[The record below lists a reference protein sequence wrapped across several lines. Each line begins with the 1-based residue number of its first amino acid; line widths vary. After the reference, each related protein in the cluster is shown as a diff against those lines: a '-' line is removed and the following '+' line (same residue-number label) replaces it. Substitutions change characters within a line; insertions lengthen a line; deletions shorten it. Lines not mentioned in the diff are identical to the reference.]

1 MKYTGDSLLGVSF
14 EMQTPKPL
22 DNRLVIDTK
31 KELYEIN
38 PNTAYEGMLVT
49 CIADGFTYMLKD
61 KSKINSSDGWKSVA
75 IQIVSLTKAEF
86 DQRKE
91 NTNSDYTP
99 IDDKIPYLDKDVYY
113 YIYEDSISEVG
124 EFYVTQ
130 DQFNQLNELIG
141 LKADTSALNTFKQE
155 TKDKFDSLSN
165 KYVPLSFL
173 DSPGEGT
180 LSATL
185 ASYYTKQEA
194 DGKFLTRE
202 NFGGDTADLSFVKT
216 NDYTSTIGTINQEL
230 ANKIDSRSDAELS
243 SLKTNTIELNN
254 KQIKVQSEGLY
265 FGGKRL
271 AEIEEVPDWI
281 CIPHQQY
288 LQMLNDGKLE
298 EGKYYLTYGDE
309 IDDSGYITM
318 TNLEQKY
325 MSVRNAETIIDELVR
340 NKINSLIR
348 VDDNGVLVVS

>member
-99 IDDKIPYLDKDVYY
+99 IDDKLPYLDKNVYY

-124 EFYVTQ
+124 DFYVTQ
-130 DQFNQLNELIG
+130 DQFNQLNELLR
-141 LKADTSALNTFKQE
+141 LKADTSALKAFKQE
-155 TKDKFDSLSN
+155 TESNFNSLSN
-165 KYVPLSFL
+165 QYVPLSFL
-173 DSPGEGT
+173 AGTGEGT
-180 LSATL
+180 LSAIL
-185 ASYYTKQEA
+185 ANYYTKDVA
-194 DGKFLTRE
+194 NSTFLTRDD
-202 NFGGDTADLSFVKT
+202 FGGEGTDLSFVKT
-216 NDYTSTIGTINQEL
+216 NEYNSYKETINQEL
-230 ANKIDSRSDAELS
+230 ANKIDTGSDAELNK
-243 SLKTNTIELNN
+243 LTTNTIELSG
-254 KQIKVQSEGLY
+254 KQITVQPDGLH
-265 FGGKRL
+265 FDNKRL
-271 AEIEEVPDWI
+271 AETEEVPDWT
-281 CIPHQQY
+281 CISHQQY
-288 LQMLNDGKLE
+288 LQMLNDGKLK
-298 EGKYYLTYGDE
+298 EGKYYLTYGDD

-325 MSVRNAETIIDELVR
+325 MSVRNAESIIDEKVQS
-340 NKINSLIR
+340 KINSLVR
-348 VDDNGVLVVS
+348 VENGVLVVS

>member
-113 YIYEDSISEVG
+113 YIYEDSMSEVG
-124 EFYVTQ
+124 DFYVTQ
-130 DQFNQLNELIG
+130 DQFDQLNKLIG
-141 LKADTSALNTFKQE
+141 SKADTQALKAFKQE
-155 TKDKFDSLSN
+155 TESNFNSLST

-173 DSPGEGT
+173 DVTGEGT
-180 LSATL
+180 LSAIL
-185 ASYYTKQEA
+185 ADYYTKQEA
-194 DGKFLTRE
+194 DGKFLTKE
-202 NFGGDTADLSFVKT
+202 DFGGGTDLSFVKT
-216 NDYTSTIGTINQEL
+216 NDYESDMETINQTL
-230 ANKIDSRSDAELS
+230 SNKIGTRSDAELN
-243 SLKTNTIELNN
+243 SLTTNTITLNN
-254 KQIKVQSEGLY
+254 KQITVQSDGLH
-265 FGGKRL
+265 FDNKRL
-271 AEIEEVPDWI
+271 AETEEVPDWT
-281 CIPHQQY
+281 CISHQQY
-288 LQMLNDGKLE
+288 LQMLNDGKLK
-298 EGKYYLTYGDE
+298 EGKYYLTYGDD

-325 MSVRNAETIIDELVR
+325 MSVRNAESIIDRQVR
-340 NKINSLIR
+340 DKINSLVR
-348 VDDNGVLVVS
+348 VENGVLVVS

>member
-86 DQRKE
+86 DQRQE

-99 IDDKIPYLDKDVYY
+99 IDNKLPYLDKDVYY
-113 YIYEDSISEVG
+113 YIYEDSMSEVG
-124 EFYVTQ
+124 DFYVTQ
-130 DQFNQLNELIG
+130 DQFDQLNKLIG
-141 LKADTSALNTFKQE
+141 SKADTQALKAFKQE
-155 TKDKFDSLSN
+155 TKDKFSSLSTQ
-165 KYVPLSFL
+165 YVPSSFL
-173 DSPGEGT
+173 TGTGESTLSAILANYYTKEVADNTFLTKEDFGGEGT
-180 LSATL
+180 
-185 ASYYTKQEA
+185 
-194 DGKFLTRE
+194 
-202 NFGGDTADLSFVKT
+202 DLSFVKT
-216 NDYTSTIGTINQEL
+216 NDYESDMETINQTL
-230 ANKIDSRSDAELS
+230 ANKIDTRSDAELR
-243 SLKTNTIELNN
+243 SLTTNTITLNN
-254 KQIKVQSEGLY
+254 KQITVQSDGLH
-265 FGGKRL
+265 FDNKRL
-271 AEIEEVPDWI
+271 AETEEVPDWT
-281 CIPHQQY
+281 CISHQQY
-288 LQMLNDGKLE
+288 LQMLNDGKLK
-298 EGKYYLTYGDE
+298 EGKYYLTYGDD

-325 MSVRNAETIIDELVR
+325 MSVRNAKDIIDEKVQDR
-340 NKINSLIR
+340 INSLIQ
-348 VDDNGVLVVS
+348 VNDGVLVVS

>member
-86 DQRKE
+86 DQRQE

-113 YIYEDSISEVG
+113 YIYEDSMSEVG
-124 EFYVTQ
+124 DFYVTQ
-130 DQFNQLNELIG
+130 DQFNQLSELLR
-141 LKADTSALNTFKQE
+141 LKADTSTLKAFKQE
-155 TKDKFDSLSN
+155 TESNFNSLSN
-165 KYVPLSFL
+165 QYVPLSFL
-173 DSPGEGT
+173 AGTGEGT
-180 LSATL
+180 LSAIL

-194 DGKFLTRE
+194 DRKFLTRDD
-202 NFGGDTADLSFVKT
+202 FGGDTTDLSFVKT
-216 NDYTSTIGTINQEL
+216 NDYNSDIDTINQTL
-230 ANKIDSRSDAELS
+230 NNKIGTGSDAELS
-243 SLKTNTIELNN
+243 SLKTNTITLNG
-254 KQIKVQSEGLY
+254 KQITVQPDGLH
-265 FGGKRL
+265 FDNKRL
-271 AEIEEVPDWI
+271 AETEEVPDWT
-281 CIPHQQY
+281 CISHQQY
-288 LQMLNDGKLE
+288 LQMLNDGKLK
-298 EGKYYLTYGDE
+298 EGKYYLTYGDD

-325 MSVRNAETIIDELVR
+325 MSVRNAESIIDEKVR
-340 NKINSLIR
+340 DRINSLIQ
-348 VDDNGVLVVS
+348 VNDGVLVVS

>member
-86 DQRKE
+86 DQRQE

-99 IDDKIPYLDKDVYY
+99 KDDKIPYLDKDVYY
-113 YIYEDSISEVG
+113 YIYEDSMSEVG
-124 EFYVTQ
+124 DFYVTQ
-130 DQFNQLNELIG
+130 DQFNQLNKLIG
-141 LKADTSALNTFKQE
+141 LKADTQTLKAFKQE
-155 TKDKFDSLSN
+155 TNDNFSSLST
-165 KYVPLSFL
+165 KYVPVSFL
-173 DSPGEGT
+173 TGTGGGT
-180 LSATL
+180 LSAIL

-194 DGKFLTRE
+194 DSKFLTRE
-202 NFGGDTADLSFVKT
+202 DFGGGTDLSFVKT
-216 NDYTSTIGTINQEL
+216 DQYSSDMEPINQTL
-230 ANKIDSRSDAELS
+230 SNKIDTGSDAELRN
-243 SLKTNTIELNN
+243 LTTNTITLNN
-254 KQIKVQSEGLY
+254 KQITVQSDGLH
-265 FGGKRL
+265 FDNKRL
-271 AEIEEVPDWI
+271 AEIEEVPDWT
-281 CIPHQQY
+281 CISHQQY
-288 LQMLNDGKLE
+288 LQMLNDGKLK
-298 EGKYYLTYGDE
+298 EGKYYLTYGDD

-325 MSVRNAETIIDELVR
+325 MSVRNAKDIIDRQVRDKIDSLVR
-340 NKINSLIR
+340 
-348 VDDNGVLVVS
+348 VDNGVLVVS

>member
-91 NTNSDYTP
+91 NTNSDYIP
-99 IDDKIPYLDKDVYY
+99 IDDKLPYLDKNVYY

-124 EFYVTQ
+124 DFYVTQ
-130 DQFNQLNELIG
+130 DQFNQLSELLR
-141 LKADTSALNTFKQE
+141 LKADTSALSTFKQE
-155 TKDKFDSLSN
+155 TNNNFSSLSTQ
-165 KYVPLSFL
+165 YVPLSFL
-173 DSPGEGT
+173 DGTGEHT
-180 LSATL
+180 LSSIL

-194 DGKFLTRE
+194 DGKFLTRDD
-202 NFGGDTADLSFVKT
+202 FGEDTTDLSFVKT
-216 NDYTSTIGTINQEL
+216 DQYSSDIDTINQEL
-230 ANKIDSRSDAELS
+230 ANKINTGSDAELS
-243 SLKTNTIELNN
+243 SLKTNTITLNNN
-254 KQIKVQSEGLY
+254 KQIAVQSDGLY
-265 FGGKRL
+265 FDNKRL
-271 AEIEEVPDWI
+271 AETEEVPDWT
-281 CIPHQQY
+281 CISHQQY
-288 LQMLNDGKLE
+288 LQMLNDGKLK
-298 EGKYYLTYGDE
+298 EGKYYLTYGDD

-325 MSVRNAETIIDELVR
+325 MSVRNAESIIDQKVQDR
-340 NKINSLIR
+340 INSLIQ
-348 VDDNGVLVVS
+348 VNDGVLVVS

>member
-86 DQRKE
+86 DQRQE

-113 YIYEDSISEVG
+113 YIYEDSMSEVG
-124 EFYVTQ
+124 DFYVTQ
-130 DQFNQLNELIG
+130 DQFDQLSKL
-141 LKADTSALNTFKQE
+141 LRSKADTSTLDTFKQE
-155 TKDKFDSLSN
+155 TEGNFSSLSTQ
-165 KYVPLSFL
+165 YVPLSFL
-173 DSPGEGT
+173 TGTGEST
-180 LSATL
+180 LSAIL
-185 ASYYTKQEA
+185 ASYYTKQDA
-194 DGKFLTRE
+194 DDKFLTRE
-202 NFGGDTADLSFVKT
+202 NFGGDTDLSFVKT
-216 NDYTSTIGTINQEL
+216 DEYNSYKETINQKL
-230 ANKIDSRSDAELS
+230 ANKIDTRSDAELN
-243 SLKTNTIELNN
+243 SLTTNTITLNN
-254 KQIKVQSEGLY
+254 DKQIKVQSDSLY
-265 FGGKRL
+265 FDNKRL
-271 AEIEEVPDWI
+271 AEIEEVPDWT
-281 CIPHQQY
+281 CISHQQY
-288 LQMLNDGKLE
+288 LQMLNDGKLK
-298 EGKYYLTYGDE
+298 EGKYYLTYGDD

-325 MSVRNAETIIDELVR
+325 MSVRNAESIIDEKVQ
-340 NKINSLIR
+340 NKINSLVR
-348 VDDNGVLVVS
+348 VENGVLVVS

>member
-86 DQRKE
+86 DQRQE

-99 IDDKIPYLDKDVYY
+99 IDDKKPYLDKDVYY
-113 YIYEDSISEVG
+113 YIYEDSMSEVG
-124 EFYVTQ
+124 DFYVTQ
-130 DQFNQLNELIG
+130 DQFDQLNKLIG
-141 LKADTSALNTFKQE
+141 SKADTSTLDTFKQE
-155 TKDKFDSLSN
+155 TNDNFSSLST
-165 KYVPLSFL
+165 KYVPVSFL
-173 DSPGEGT
+173 TGTGGGT
-180 LSATL
+180 LSAIL
-185 ASYYTKQEA
+185 ADYYTKQEA
-194 DGKFLTRE
+194 DGKFLTKE
-202 NFGGDTADLSFVKT
+202 DFGGEGTDLSFVKT
-216 NDYTSTIGTINQEL
+216 DQYDSDMGTINQEL
-230 ANKIDSRSDAELS
+230 ANKIDTRSDAELS
-243 SLKTNTIELNN
+243 SLTTNTITLNN
-254 KQIKVQSEGLY
+254 KQITVQSDGLH
-265 FGGKRL
+265 FDNKRL
-271 AEIEEVPDWI
+271 AETEEVPDWT
-281 CIPHQQY
+281 CISHQQY
-288 LQMLNDGKLE
+288 LQMLNDGKLKD
-298 EGKYYLTYGDE
+298 GKYYLTYGDD

-325 MSVRNAETIIDELVR
+325 MSVRNAESIIDEKVQ
-340 NKINSLIR
+340 NEINSLIQ
-348 VDDNGVLVVS
+348 VNDGVLVVS

>member
-86 DQRKE
+86 NQRQE

-99 IDDKIPYLDKDVYY
+99 KDDKIPYLDKDVYY
-113 YIYEDSISEVG
+113 YIYEDSMSEVG
-124 EFYVTQ
+124 DFYVTQ
-130 DQFNQLNELIG
+130 DQFNQLSELLR
-141 LKADTSALNTFKQE
+141 LKADTSTLKAFKQE
-155 TKDKFDSLSN
+155 TNDKFNSLST
-165 KYVPLSFL
+165 KYVPVSFL
-173 DSPGEGT
+173 TGTGGGT
-180 LSATL
+180 LSAIL
-185 ASYYTKQEA
+185 ASYYTKQDA
-194 DGKFLTRE
+194 DGKFLTKKD
-202 NFGGDTADLSFVKT
+202 FGGEGTDLSFVKT
-216 NDYTSTIGTINQEL
+216 DQYSSDMEIINQTL
-230 ANKIDSRSDAELS
+230 SNKIDTGLDAELN
-243 SLKTNTIELNN
+243 SLKTNTITLNN
-254 KQIKVQSEGLY
+254 KQITVQSDGLH
-265 FGGKRL
+265 FDNKRL
-271 AEIEEVPDWI
+271 AETEEVPDWT
-281 CIPHQQY
+281 CISHQQY
-288 LQMLNDGKLE
+288 LQMLNDGKLK
-298 EGKYYLTYGDE
+298 EGKYYLTYGDD

-325 MSVRNAETIIDELVR
+325 MSVRNAEDIIDRQVRDKIDSLVR
-340 NKINSLIR
+340 
-348 VDDNGVLVVS
+348 VDNGVLVVS

>member
-61 KSKINSSDGWKSVA
+61 KSKINLSDGWKSVA

-86 DQRKE
+86 NQRKE

-113 YIYEDSISEVG
+113 YIYEDSMSEVG
-124 EFYVTQ
+124 DFYVTQ
-130 DQFNQLNELIG
+130 DQFNQLSELLR
-141 LKADTSALNTFKQE
+141 LKADTSTLNTFKQE
-155 TKDKFDSLSN
+155 TNNNFSSLSTQ
-165 KYVPLSFL
+165 YVPLSFL
-173 DSPGEGT
+173 AGTGEGT
-180 LSATL
+180 LSAIL

-194 DGKFLTRE
+194 DGKFLTRDD
-202 NFGGDTADLSFVKT
+202 FGGEGTDLSFVKT
-216 NDYTSTIGTINQEL
+216 NDYNSYKETINQTL
-230 ANKIDSRSDAELS
+230 NNKIGTGSDAELR
-243 SLKTNTIELNN
+243 SLKTNTIELNG
-254 KQIKVQSEGLY
+254 KQITVQPDGLH
-265 FGGKRL
+265 FDSKRL
-271 AEIEEVPDWI
+271 AETEEVPDWT
-281 CIPHQQY
+281 CISHQQY
-288 LQMLNDGKLE
+288 LQMLNDGKLK
-298 EGKYYLTYGDE
+298 EGKYYLTYGDD

-325 MSVRNAETIIDELVR
+325 MSVRNAESIIDQKVQNR
-340 NKINSLIR
+340 INSLIQ
-348 VDDNGVLVVS
+348 VNDGVLVVS

>member
-31 KELYEIN
+31 KELYGIN

-99 IDDKIPYLDKDVYY
+99 KDDKIPYLDKDVYY
-113 YIYEDSISEVG
+113 YIYEDSMSEVG
-124 EFYVTQ
+124 DFYVTQ
-130 DQFNQLNELIG
+130 DQFNQLSELLR
-141 LKADTSALNTFKQE
+141 LKADTSTLDTFKKE
-155 TKDKFDSLSN
+155 TNDKFGDLSN
-165 KYVPLSFL
+165 QYVPLSFL
-173 DSPGEGT
+173 AGTGEGT
-180 LSATL
+180 LSAIL
-185 ASYYTKQEA
+185 ANYYTKEVA
-194 DGKFLTRE
+194 DGKFLTRDD
-202 NFGGDTADLSFVKT
+202 FGGEGTDLSFVKT
-216 NDYTSTIGTINQEL
+216 DEYNTYKGTIDQQL
-230 ANKIDSRSDAELS
+230 ANKINSRSDAELT
-243 SLKTNTIELNN
+243 SLKTNTITLNN
-254 KQIKVQSEGLY
+254 KQIAVQSDGLH
-265 FGGKRL
+265 FDNKRL
-271 AEIEEVPDWI
+271 AEIEEVPDWT
-281 CIPHQQY
+281 CISHQQY
-288 LQMLNDGKLE
+288 LQMLNDGKLK
-298 EGKYYLTYGDE
+298 EGKYYLTYGDD

-325 MSVRNAETIIDELVR
+325 MSVRNAETIIDEKVR
-340 NKINSLIR
+340 NRINSLIQ
-348 VDDNGVLVVS
+348 VNDGVLVVS

>member
-99 IDDKIPYLDKDVYY
+99 IDDKLPYLDKDVYY
-113 YIYEDSISEVG
+113 YIYEDSMSEVG
-124 EFYVTQ
+124 DFYVTQ

-141 LKADTSALNTFKQE
+141 LKADTQALKAFKQE
-155 TKDKFDSLSN
+155 TNNNFSSLSTQ
-165 KYVPLSFL
+165 YVPLSFL
-173 DSPGEGT
+173 AGTGT

-194 DGKFLTRE
+194 DGKFLTRDD
-202 NFGGDTADLSFVKT
+202 FGEDTTDLSFVKT
-216 NDYTSTIGTINQEL
+216 NEYDSYKETINQEL
-230 ANKIDSRSDAELS
+230 TKKINSESDAELR
-243 SLKTNTIELNN
+243 SLTTNTITLNG
-254 KQIKVQSEGLY
+254 KQITVQPDGLH
-265 FGGKRL
+265 FDNKRL
-271 AEIEEVPDWI
+271 AETEEVPDWT

-288 LQMLNDGKLE
+288 LQMLNNGQLE
-298 EGKYYLTYGDE
+298 EDKYYLTYGDD

-318 TNLEQKY
+318 TNLEQNY
-325 MSVRNAETIIDELVR
+325 MSVRNAESIIDQQVKS
-340 NKINSLIR
+340 KINSLVR
-348 VDDNGVLVVS
+348 VDNGVLVIS

>member
-86 DQRKE
+86 DQRQE

-113 YIYEDSISEVG
+113 YIYEDSMSEVG
-124 EFYVTQ
+124 DFYVTQ
-130 DQFNQLNELIG
+130 DQFDQLNKLIG
-141 LKADTSALNTFKQE
+141 SKADTQALKAFKQE
-155 TKDKFDSLSN
+155 TESNFNSLST
-165 KYVPLSFL
+165 KYVPVSFL
-173 DSPGEGT
+173 TGTGGGT
-180 LSATL
+180 LSAIL
-185 ASYYTKQEA
+185 ASYYTKEDA
-194 DGKFLTRE
+194 NNTFLTRE
-202 NFGGDTADLSFVKT
+202 DFGGGTDLSFVKT
-216 NDYTSTIGTINQEL
+216 NDYDSDMVTINQTL
-230 ANKIDSRSDAELS
+230 DNKIDTRSDAELR
-243 SLKTNTIELNN
+243 SLTTNTITLNN
-254 KQIKVQSEGLY
+254 KQITVQSDGLH
-265 FGGKRL
+265 FDNKRL
-271 AEIEEVPDWI
+271 AETEEVPDWT
-281 CIPHQQY
+281 CISHQQY
-288 LQMLNDGKLE
+288 LQMLNDGKLK
-298 EGKYYLTYGDE
+298 EGKYYLTYGDD

-325 MSVRNAETIIDELVR
+325 MSVRNAESIIDQKVQ
-340 NKINSLIR
+340 NKINSLIQ
-348 VDDNGVLVVS
+348 VNDGVLVVS

>member
-86 DQRKE
+86 DQRQE

-99 IDDKIPYLDKDVYY
+99 IDDKIPYLDRDVYY
-113 YIYEDSISEVG
+113 YIYEDSMSEVG
-124 EFYVTQ
+124 DFYVTQ

-141 LKADTSALNTFKQE
+141 LKADTSALNTFKQDI
-155 TKDKFDSLSN
+155 KDKFSSLSSQ
-165 KYVPLSFL
+165 YVPLSFL
-173 DSPGEGT
+173 DGTGEGT

-194 DGKFLTRE
+194 DGKFLTKE
-202 NFGGDTADLSFVKT
+202 NFGGDTDLSFVKT
-216 NDYTSTIGTINQEL
+216 NQYNTDIETINQEL
-230 ANKIDSRSDAELS
+230 ANKIDSGSNAELN

-254 KQIKVQSEGLY
+254 KQIRVQSEGLY
-265 FGGKRL
+265 FGSKRL

-288 LQMLNDGKLE
+288 LQMLNDGQLE
-298 EGKYYLTYGDE
+298 EGKYYLTYGDD

-325 MSVRNAETIIDELVR
+325 MSVRNAADLIDQSVR
-340 NKINSLIR
+340 NKIDSL
-348 VDDNGVLVVS
+348 VQVNNGVLVVS

>member
-31 KELYEIN
+31 KDLYEIN

-61 KSKINSSDGWKSVA
+61 KSLINSSDGWKSVA

-124 EFYVTQ
+124 DFYVTQ
-130 DQFNQLNELIG
+130 DQFNQLSELIG
-141 LKADTSALNTFKQE
+141 LKANTSALNTFKQE
-155 TKDKFDSLSN
+155 TEDNFSSLSK

-173 DSPGEGT
+173 DGTGEGT

-194 DGKFLTRE
+194 NSKFLTRE
-202 NFGGDTADLSFVKT
+202 NFGGEGTDLSFVKT
-216 NDYTSTIGTINQEL
+216 NDYNSDMETINQKL
-230 ANKIDSRSDAELS
+230 TNKIDSGSDAELK
-243 SLKTNTIELNN
+243 SLKTNTITLNN
-254 KQIKVQSEGLY
+254 KQIKVQPQGLY
-265 FGGKRL
+265 FGDKRL

-298 EGKYYLTYGDE
+298 EGKYYLTYGDD

-325 MSVRNAETIIDELVR
+325 MSVRNAESIIDTKVQDR
-340 NKINSLIR
+340 INSLIQ
-348 VDDNGVLVVS
+348 VNDGVLVVS

>member
-22 DNRLVIDTK
+22 DNRLVINTK

-99 IDDKIPYLDKDVYY
+99 IDNKIPYLDKDVYY
-113 YIYEDSISEVG
+113 YIYEDSMSEVG
-124 EFYVTQ
+124 DFYVTQ
-130 DQFNQLNELIG
+130 DQFDQLNKLIG
-141 LKADTSALNTFKQE
+141 SKADTQALKAFKQE
-155 TKDKFDSLSN
+155 TNDNFSSLSTQ
-165 KYVPLSFL
+165 YVPLSFL
-173 DSPGEGT
+173 TGTGESTLSAILANYYTKEVADNTFLTKKDFGGEGT
-180 LSATL
+180 
-185 ASYYTKQEA
+185 
-194 DGKFLTRE
+194 
-202 NFGGDTADLSFVKT
+202 DLSFVKT
-216 NDYTSTIGTINQEL
+216 DQYSSDMETINQTL
-230 ANKIDSRSDAELS
+230 SNKIDTESDAELR
-243 SLKTNTIELNN
+243 SLTTNTITLNN
-254 KQIKVQSEGLY
+254 KQITVQSDGLH
-265 FGGKRL
+265 FDNKRL
-271 AEIEEVPDWI
+271 AEIEEVPDWT
-281 CIPHQQY
+281 CISHQQY
-288 LQMLNDGKLE
+288 LQMLNDGKLK
-298 EGKYYLTYGDE
+298 EGKYYLTYGDD

-325 MSVRNAETIIDELVR
+325 MSVRNAESIIDEKVR
-340 NKINSLIR
+340 NKINSLVR
-348 VDDNGVLVVS
+348 VENGVLVVS

>member
-86 DQRKE
+86 DQRQE

-113 YIYEDSISEVG
+113 YIYEDSMSEVG
-124 EFYVTQ
+124 DFYVTQ
-130 DQFNQLNELIG
+130 DQFNQLSELLR
-141 LKADTSALNTFKQE
+141 LKADTQALKAFKQE
-155 TKDKFDSLSN
+155 TKDKFSSLSTQ
-165 KYVPLSFL
+165 YVPLSFL
-173 DSPGEGT
+173 AGKGEGT
-180 LSATL
+180 LSAIL

-194 DGKFLTRE
+194 DGKFLTRKD
-202 NFGGDTADLSFVKT
+202 FGEEGTDLSFVKT
-216 NDYTSTIGTINQEL
+216 NQYSSDMETINQTL
-230 ANKIDSRSDAELS
+230 SNKIDTGSDAELR
-243 SLKTNTIELNN
+243 SLTTNTITLNN
-254 KQIKVQSEGLY
+254 KQITVQSDGLH
-265 FGGKRL
+265 FDNKRL
-271 AEIEEVPDWI
+271 AETEEVPDWT
-281 CIPHQQY
+281 CISHQQY
-288 LQMLNDGKLE
+288 LQMLNDGKLK
-298 EGKYYLTYGDE
+298 EGKYYLTYGDD

-325 MSVRNAETIIDELVR
+325 MSVRNAEDIIDRQVRDKIDSLVR
-340 NKINSLIR
+340 
-348 VDDNGVLVVS
+348 VENGVLVVS

>member
-113 YIYEDSISEVG
+113 YIYEDSMSEVG
-124 EFYVTQ
+124 DFYVTQ

-141 LKADTSALNTFKQE
+141 LKADTSALNTFKKE
-155 TKDKFDSLSN
+155 TKDKFSDLST

-173 DSPGEGT
+173 AGTGEGT
-180 LSATL
+180 LSAIL
-185 ASYYTKQEA
+185 ASYYTKQDA
-194 DGKFLTRE
+194 DNTFLTRDD
-202 NFGGDTADLSFVKT
+202 FGGEGTDLSFVKT
-216 NDYTSTIGTINQEL
+216 NEYDSYKETINQEL
-230 ANKIDSRSDAELS
+230 ANKIDTGSDAELR
-243 SLKTNTIELNN
+243 SLTTNTITLNG
-254 KQIKVQSEGLY
+254 KQITVQPDGLH
-265 FGGKRL
+265 FDNKRL
-271 AEIEEVPDWI
+271 AETEEVPDWT
-281 CIPHQQY
+281 CISHQQY
-288 LQMLNDGKLE
+288 LQMLNDGKLK
-298 EGKYYLTYGDE
+298 EGKYYLTYGDD

-325 MSVRNAETIIDELVR
+325 MSVRNAESIIDRQVR
-340 NKINSLIR
+340 DKINSLIQ
-348 VDDNGVLVVS
+348 VNDGVLVVS

>member
-61 KSKINSSDGWKSVA
+61 KSLINSSDGWKSVA

-99 IDDKIPYLDKDVYY
+99 IDDKIPYLDRDVYY
-113 YIYEDSISEVG
+113 YIYEDSMSEVG
-124 EFYVTQ
+124 DFYVTQ

-141 LKADTSALNTFKQE
+141 LKADTSALNTFKQDI
-155 TKDKFDSLSN
+155 KDKFSSLSSQ
-165 KYVPLSFL
+165 YVPLSFL
-173 DSPGEGT
+173 DGTGEGT

-194 DGKFLTRE
+194 DSKFLTKE
-202 NFGGDTADLSFVKT
+202 NFGGDTDLSFVKT
-216 NDYTSTIGTINQEL
+216 NQYNTDIETINQEL
-230 ANKIDSRSDAELS
+230 ANKINSGSNAELN

-254 KQIKVQSEGLY
+254 KQIRVQSEGLY
-265 FGGKRL
+265 FGSKRL

-288 LQMLNDGKLE
+288 LQMLNDGQLE
-298 EGKYYLTYGDE
+298 EGKYYLTYGDD

-325 MSVRNAETIIDELVR
+325 MSVRNAADLIDQSVR
-340 NKINSLIR
+340 NKIDSL
-348 VDDNGVLVVS
+348 VQVNNGVLVVS

>member
-113 YIYEDSISEVG
+113 YIYEDSMSEVG
-124 EFYVTQ
+124 DFYVTQ
-130 DQFNQLNELIG
+130 DQFDQLNKLIG
-141 LKADTSALNTFKQE
+141 SKADTQALKAFKQE
-155 TKDKFDSLSN
+155 TESNFNSLSTQ
-165 KYVPLSFL
+165 YVPLSFL
-173 DSPGEGT
+173 TGTGEST
-180 LSATL
+180 LSAIL
-185 ASYYTKQEA
+185 ASYYTKEDA
-194 DGKFLTRE
+194 NNTFLTKE
-202 NFGGDTADLSFVKT
+202 DFGGEGTDLSFVKT
-216 NDYTSTIGTINQEL
+216 NDYESDMETINQTL
-230 ANKIDSRSDAELS
+230 SNKIGTRSDAELN
-243 SLKTNTIELNN
+243 SLTTNTITLNN
-254 KQIKVQSEGLY
+254 KQITVQSDGLH
-265 FGGKRL
+265 FDNKRL
-271 AEIEEVPDWI
+271 AETEEVPDWT
-281 CIPHQQY
+281 CISHQQY
-288 LQMLNDGKLE
+288 LQMLNDGKLK
-298 EGKYYLTYGDE
+298 EGKYYLTYGDD

-325 MSVRNAETIIDELVR
+325 MSVRNAESIIDRQVR
-340 NKINSLIR
+340 DKINSIVR
-348 VDDNGVLVVS
+348 VENGVLVVS

>member
-31 KELYEIN
+31 KDLYEIN

-61 KSKINSSDGWKSVA
+61 KQKINSSDGWKSVA

-113 YIYEDSISEVG
+113 YIYEDSMSEVG
-124 EFYVTQ
+124 DFYVTQ
-130 DQFNQLNELIG
+130 DQFNQLNELLR
-141 LKADTSALNTFKQE
+141 LKSDTSTLDTFKKE
-155 TKDKFDSLSN
+155 TEDNFSSLSTQ
-165 KYVPLSFL
+165 YVPLSFL
-173 DSPGEGT
+173 AGTGEGT
-180 LSATL
+180 LSAIL

-194 DGKFLTRE
+194 EGKFLTRE
-202 NFGGDTADLSFVKT
+202 DFGGEGTDLSFVKT
-216 NDYTSTIGTINQEL
+216 NDYNSDIKTINQQL
-230 ANKIDSRSDAELS
+230 TNKIDSGSDAELN
-243 SLKTNTIELNN
+243 SLKTNTITLNN
-254 KQIKVQSEGLY
+254 KQITVQSDGLH
-265 FGGKRL
+265 FGNKRL
-271 AEIEEVPDWI
+271 AEIEEVPDWT
-281 CIPHQQY
+281 CISHQQY

-298 EGKYYLTYGDE
+298 EGKYYLTYGDD

-325 MSVRNAETIIDELVR
+325 MSVRNAESIIDQKVQDR
-340 NKINSLIR
+340 INSLIR
-348 VDDNGVLVVS
+348 VENGVLYVS

>member
-31 KELYEIN
+31 KDLYEIN

-49 CIADGFTYMLKD
+49 CITDGFTYMLKD

-113 YIYEDSISEVG
+113 YIYEESMSEVG
-124 EFYVTQ
+124 DFYVTQ

-141 LKADTSALNTFKQE
+141 LKADTQALTAFKQE
-155 TKDKFDSLSN
+155 TKDNFNSLST

-173 DSPGEGT
+173 AGTGEEGT
-180 LSATL
+180 LSAIL
-185 ASYYTKQEA
+185 ANYYTKEVA
-194 DGKFLTRE
+194 DNKFLTRE
-202 NFGGDTADLSFVKT
+202 DFGGEGTDLSFVKT
-216 NDYTSTIGTINQEL
+216 DQYSSDIDTINGAL
-230 ANKIDSRSDAELS
+230 ADKIDSGSDAELT
-243 SLKTNTIELNN
+243 SLKTNTIELSG
-254 KQIKVQSEGLY
+254 KQIAVQSDGLH
-265 FGGKRL
+265 FDNKRL
-271 AEIEEVPDWI
+271 AEIEEVPDWT
-281 CIPHQQY
+281 CISHQQY
-288 LQMLNDGKLE
+288 LQMLNDGKLK
-298 EGKYYLTYGDE
+298 EGKYYLTYGDD

-325 MSVRNAETIIDELVR
+325 MSVRNAESIIDQKVQDR
-340 NKINSLIR
+340 INSLIQ
-348 VDDNGVLVVS
+348 VNDGVLVVS

>member
-99 IDDKIPYLDKDVYY
+99 KDDKIPYLDKDVYY
-113 YIYEDSISEVG
+113 YIYEDSMSEVG
-124 EFYVTQ
+124 DFYVTQ
-130 DQFNQLNELIG
+130 DQFDQLNKLIG
-141 LKADTSALNTFKQE
+141 SKADTQALKAFKQE
-155 TKDKFDSLSN
+155 TNDNFSSLSN
-165 KYVPLSFL
+165 QYVPLSFL
-173 DSPGEGT
+173 TGTGESTLSAILANYYTKEVADNTFLTKEDFGGEGT
-180 LSATL
+180 
-185 ASYYTKQEA
+185 
-194 DGKFLTRE
+194 
-202 NFGGDTADLSFVKT
+202 DLSFVKT
-216 NDYTSTIGTINQEL
+216 NEYESDMEAINQTL
-230 ANKIDSRSDAELS
+230 ANKIDTGSDAKLR
-243 SLKTNTIELNN
+243 SLITNTITLNN
-254 KQIKVQSEGLY
+254 KQITVQSDGLH
-265 FGGKRL
+265 FDNKRL
-271 AEIEEVPDWI
+271 AETEEVPDWT
-281 CIPHQQY
+281 CISHQQY
-288 LQMLNDGKLE
+288 LQMLNDGKLKD
-298 EGKYYLTYGDE
+298 GKYYLTYGDD

-318 TNLEQKY
+318 TNLEQNY
-325 MSVRNAETIIDELVR
+325 MSIRNAESIIDQKVQ
-340 NKINSLIR
+340 NKINSLVR
-348 VDDNGVLVVS
+348 VENGVLVVS

>member
-61 KSKINSSDGWKSVA
+61 KSLINSSDGWKSVA

-99 IDDKIPYLDKDVYY
+99 IDDKIPYLDRDVYY
-113 YIYEDSISEVG
+113 YIYEDSMSEVG
-124 EFYVTQ
+124 DFYVTQ

-141 LKADTSALNTFKQE
+141 LKVDTSALNTFKQDI
-155 TKDKFDSLSN
+155 KDKFSSLSSQ
-165 KYVPLSFL
+165 YVPLSFL
-173 DSPGEGT
+173 DGTGEGT

-194 DGKFLTRE
+194 DGKFLTKE
-202 NFGGDTADLSFVKT
+202 NFGGDTDLSFVKT
-216 NDYTSTIGTINQEL
+216 NQYNTDIETINQEL
-230 ANKIDSRSDAELS
+230 ANKIDSGSNAELN

-254 KQIKVQSEGLY
+254 KQIRVQSEGLY
-265 FGGKRL
+265 FGSKRL

-288 LQMLNDGKLE
+288 LQMLNDGQLE
-298 EGKYYLTYGDE
+298 EGKYYLTYGDD

-325 MSVRNAETIIDELVR
+325 MSVRNAADLIDQSVR
-340 NKINSLIR
+340 NKIDSL
-348 VDDNGVLVVS
+348 VQVNNGVLVVS

>member
-113 YIYEDSISEVG
+113 YIYEDSMSEVG
-124 EFYVTQ
+124 DFYVTQ
-130 DQFNQLNELIG
+130 DQFDQLNKLIG
-141 LKADTSALNTFKQE
+141 SKADTQALKAFKQE
-155 TKDKFDSLSN
+155 TESNFNSLSTQ
-165 KYVPLSFL
+165 YVPLSFL
-173 DSPGEGT
+173 TGTGEST
-180 LSATL
+180 LSAIL

-194 DGKFLTRE
+194 DGKFLTKE
-202 NFGGDTADLSFVKT
+202 DFGGGTDLSFVKT
-216 NDYTSTIGTINQEL
+216 NDYESDMETINQTL
-230 ANKIDSRSDAELS
+230 SNKIGTRSDAELN
-243 SLKTNTIELNN
+243 SLTTNTITLNN
-254 KQIKVQSEGLY
+254 KQIAVQSEGLY
-265 FGGKRL
+265 FDNKRL
-271 AEIEEVPDWI
+271 AETEEVPDWT
-281 CIPHQQY
+281 CISHQQY
-288 LQMLNDGKLE
+288 LQMLNDGKLK
-298 EGKYYLTYGDE
+298 EGKYYLTYGDD

-325 MSVRNAETIIDELVR
+325 MSVRNAESIIDRQVR
-340 NKINSLIR
+340 DKINSLVR
-348 VDDNGVLVVS
+348 VENGVLVVS

>member
-99 IDDKIPYLDKDVYY
+99 KDDKIPYLDKDVYY
-113 YIYEDSISEVG
+113 YIYEDSMSEVG
-124 EFYVTQ
+124 DFYVTQ
-130 DQFNQLNELIG
+130 DQFDQLNKLIG
-141 LKADTSALNTFKQE
+141 SKADTQALKAFKQE
-155 TKDKFDSLSN
+155 TNDNFSSLSTQ
-165 KYVPLSFL
+165 YVPLSFL
-173 DSPGEGT
+173 TGTGEST
-180 LSATL
+180 LSAIL

-194 DGKFLTRE
+194 DNTFLTRE
-202 NFGGDTADLSFVKT
+202 DFGGGTDLSFVKT
-216 NDYTSTIGTINQEL
+216 DEYNSYKETINQEL
-230 ANKIDSRSDAELS
+230 ANKINTGSDAELR
-243 SLKTNTIELNN
+243 SLTTNTITLNN
-254 KQIKVQSEGLY
+254 KQIAVQSEGLY
-265 FGGKRL
+265 FDNKRL
-271 AEIEEVPDWI
+271 AETEEVPDWT
-281 CIPHQQY
+281 CISHQQY
-288 LQMLNDGKLE
+288 LQMLNDGKLK
-298 EGKYYLTYGDE
+298 EGKYYLTYGDD

-325 MSVRNAETIIDELVR
+325 MSVRNAKSIIDQKVQDR
-340 NKINSLIR
+340 INSLIQ
-348 VDDNGVLVVS
+348 VNDGVLVVS

>member
-86 DQRKE
+86 DQRQE

-99 IDDKIPYLDKDVYY
+99 IDNKIPYLDKDVYY
-113 YIYEDSISEVG
+113 YIYEDSMSEVG
-124 EFYVTQ
+124 DFYVTQ
-130 DQFNQLNELIG
+130 DQFEQLNKLIG
-141 LKADTSALNTFKQE
+141 SKADTQALKAFKQE
-155 TKDKFDSLSN
+155 TNDNFSSLSTQ
-165 KYVPLSFL
+165 YVPLSFL
-173 DSPGEGT
+173 AGTGEGT
-180 LSATL
+180 LSSIL

-194 DGKFLTRE
+194 DNTFLTRAD
-202 NFGGDTADLSFVKT
+202 FGGEGTDLSFVKT
-216 NDYTSTIGTINQEL
+216 DDYNSAIGTINQTL
-230 ANKIDSRSDAELS
+230 DNKIDSESDAELR
-243 SLKTNTIELNN
+243 SLTTNTITLNG
-254 KQIKVQSEGLY
+254 KQITVQPDGLH
-265 FGGKRL
+265 FDSKRL
-271 AEIEEVPDWI
+271 AETEEVPDWT
-281 CIPHQQY
+281 CISHQQY
-288 LQMLNDGKLE
+288 LQMLNDGKLK
-298 EGKYYLTYGDE
+298 EGKYYLTYGDD

-325 MSVRNAETIIDELVR
+325 MSVRNAESIIDEKVQSRIDSLVR
-340 NKINSLIR
+340 
-348 VDDNGVLVVS
+348 VENGVLVVS

>member
-31 KELYEIN
+31 KDLYEIN

-99 IDDKIPYLDKDVYY
+99 IDDKLPYLDKNVYY
-113 YIYEDSISEVG
+113 YIYEDSMSEVG
-124 EFYVTQ
+124 DFYVTQ
-130 DQFNQLNELIG
+130 NQFEQLNKLIG
-141 LKADTSALNTFKQE
+141 LKADTQALKAFKQE
-155 TKDKFDSLSN
+155 TNDNFSSLSN
-165 KYVPLSFL
+165 QYVPVSFL
-173 DSPGEGT
+173 DGTGEGT
-180 LSATL
+180 LSAIL
-185 ASYYTKQEA
+185 ASYYTKEVA
-194 DGKFLTRE
+194 DNTFLTRDD
-202 NFGGDTADLSFVKT
+202 FGGEGTDLSFVKT
-216 NDYTSTIGTINQEL
+216 NEYDSYKETINQEL
-230 ANKIDSRSDAELS
+230 AKKINSESDAELR
-243 SLKTNTIELNN
+243 SLTTNTITLNG
-254 KQIKVQSEGLY
+254 KQITVQPDGLH
-265 FGGKRL
+265 FDNKRL
-271 AEIEEVPDWI
+271 AETEEVPDWT
-281 CIPHQQY
+281 CISHQQY
-288 LQMLNDGKLE
+288 LQMLNDGKLK
-298 EGKYYLTYGDE
+298 EGKYYLTYGDD

-325 MSVRNAETIIDELVR
+325 MSVRNAESIIDTKVQNR
-340 NKINSLIR
+340 INSLVR
-348 VDDNGVLVVS
+348 VENGVLVVS

>member
-61 KSKINSSDGWKSVA
+61 KSLINSSDGWKSVA

-99 IDDKIPYLDKDVYY
+99 IDDKIPYLDRDVYY
-113 YIYEDSISEVG
+113 YIYEDSMSEVG
-124 EFYVTQ
+124 DFYVTQ
-130 DQFNQLNELIG
+130 DQFNQLNKLIG
-141 LKADTSALNTFKQE
+141 LKADTSALNTFKQDI
-155 TKDKFDSLSN
+155 KDKFSSLSSQ
-165 KYVPLSFL
+165 YVPLSFL
-173 DSPGEGT
+173 DGTGEGT

-194 DGKFLTRE
+194 DGKFLTKE
-202 NFGGDTADLSFVKT
+202 NFGGDTDLSFVKT
-216 NDYTSTIGTINQEL
+216 NQYNTDIETINQEL
-230 ANKIDSRSDAELS
+230 ANKIDSGSNAELN

-254 KQIKVQSEGLY
+254 KQIRVQSEGLY
-265 FGGKRL
+265 FGSKRL

-288 LQMLNDGKLE
+288 LQMLNDGQLE
-298 EGKYYLTYGDE
+298 EDKYYLTYGDD

-325 MSVRNAETIIDELVR
+325 MSVRNAADLIDQSVR
-340 NKINSLIR
+340 NKIDSL
-348 VDDNGVLVVS
+348 VQVNNGVLVVS

>member
-86 DQRKE
+86 DQRQE

-99 IDDKIPYLDKDVYY
+99 IDNKLPYLDKDVYY
-113 YIYEDSISEVG
+113 YIYEDSMSEVG
-124 EFYVTQ
+124 DFYVTQ
-130 DQFNQLNELIG
+130 DQFDQLSELLR
-141 LKADTSALNTFKQE
+141 LKADTSALKAFKQE
-155 TKDKFDSLSN
+155 TNNNFNSLSTQ
-165 KYVPLSFL
+165 YVPLSFL
-173 DSPGEGT
+173 DGTGEGT
-180 LSATL
+180 LSAIL

-202 NFGGDTADLSFVKT
+202 DFGGEGTDLSFVKT
-216 NDYTSTIGTINQEL
+216 NDYESDMGTINQTL
-230 ANKIDSRSDAELS
+230 SNKIDTGSDAELR
-243 SLKTNTIELNN
+243 SLTTNTITLNN
-254 KQIKVQSEGLY
+254 KQITVQSDGLH
-265 FGGKRL
+265 FDNKRL
-271 AEIEEVPDWI
+271 AETEEVPDWT
-281 CIPHQQY
+281 CISHQQY
-288 LQMLNDGKLE
+288 LQMLNDGKLK
-298 EGKYYLTYGDE
+298 EGKYYLTYGDD

-325 MSVRNAETIIDELVR
+325 MSVRNAESIIDEKVR
-340 NKINSLIR
+340 NKINSLVR
-348 VDDNGVLVVS
+348 VENGVLVVS

>member
-86 DQRKE
+86 DQRQE

-99 IDDKIPYLDKDVYY
+99 KDDKIPYLDKDVYY
-113 YIYEDSISEVG
+113 YIYEDSMSEVG
-124 EFYVTQ
+124 DFYVTQ
-130 DQFNQLNELIG
+130 DQFDQLNELIG
-141 LKADTSALNTFKQE
+141 LKADTQALKAFKQE
-155 TKDKFDSLSN
+155 TKDNFSSLST
-165 KYVPLSFL
+165 KYVPVSFL
-173 DSPGEGT
+173 TGTGGGT
-180 LSATL
+180 LSAIL
-185 ASYYTKQEA
+185 ANYYTKEVA
-194 DGKFLTRE
+194 DNTFLTKE
-202 NFGGDTADLSFVKT
+202 DFGGEGTDLSFVKT
-216 NDYTSTIGTINQEL
+216 NDYESDMETINQTL
-230 ANKIDSRSDAELS
+230 ADKIDTRSDAELR
-243 SLKTNTIELNN
+243 SLTTNTITLNN
-254 KQIKVQSEGLY
+254 KQIAVQSEGLY
-265 FGGKRL
+265 FDNKRL
-271 AEIEEVPDWI
+271 AETEEVPDWT
-281 CIPHQQY
+281 CISHQQY
-288 LQMLNDGKLE
+288 LQMLNDGKLK
-298 EGKYYLTYGDE
+298 EGKYYLTYGDD

-325 MSVRNAETIIDELVR
+325 MSVRNAESIIDEKVR
-340 NKINSLIR
+340 NKINSLVR
-348 VDDNGVLVVS
+348 VENGVLVVS

>member
-86 DQRKE
+86 DQRQE

-113 YIYEDSISEVG
+113 YIYEDSMSEVG
-124 EFYVTQ
+124 DFYVTQ
-130 DQFNQLNELIG
+130 NQFNQLSELLR
-141 LKADTSALNTFKQE
+141 LKADTSTLKAFKQE
-155 TKDKFDSLSN
+155 TESNFNSLST

-173 DSPGEGT
+173 AGTGEGT
-180 LSATL
+180 LSAIL

-202 NFGGDTADLSFVKT
+202 DFGGEGTDLSFVKT
-216 NDYTSTIGTINQEL
+216 DQYSSDMETINQTL
-230 ANKIDSRSDAELS
+230 SNKIDTRSDAELN
-243 SLKTNTIELNN
+243 SLTTNTITLNN
-254 KQIKVQSEGLY
+254 KQITVQSDGLH
-265 FGGKRL
+265 FDNKRL
-271 AEIEEVPDWI
+271 AETEEVPDWT
-281 CIPHQQY
+281 CISHQQY
-288 LQMLNDGKLE
+288 LQMLNDGKLK
-298 EGKYYLTYGDE
+298 EGKYYLTYGDD

-325 MSVRNAETIIDELVR
+325 MSVRNAKDIIDRQVRDKIDSLVR
-340 NKINSLIR
+340 
-348 VDDNGVLVVS
+348 VDNGVLVVS

>member
-61 KSKINSSDGWKSVA
+61 KSLINSSDGWKSVA

-99 IDDKIPYLDKDVYY
+99 IDDKIPYLDRDVYY
-113 YIYEDSISEVG
+113 YIYEDSMSEVG
-124 EFYVTQ
+124 DFYVTQ

-141 LKADTSALNTFKQE
+141 LKADTSALNTFKQDI
-155 TKDKFDSLSN
+155 KDKFSSLSSQ
-165 KYVPLSFL
+165 YVPLSFL
-173 DSPGEGT
+173 DGTGEGT

-185 ASYYTKQEA
+185 ASYYTKQEV
-194 DGKFLTRE
+194 DGKFLTKE
-202 NFGGDTADLSFVKT
+202 NFGGDTDLSFVKT
-216 NDYTSTIGTINQEL
+216 NQYNTDIETINQEL
-230 ANKIDSRSDAELS
+230 ANKIDSGSNAELN

-254 KQIKVQSEGLY
+254 KQIRVQSEGLY
-265 FGGKRL
+265 FGSKRL

-288 LQMLNDGKLE
+288 LQMLNDGQLE
-298 EGKYYLTYGDE
+298 EGKYYLTYGDD

-325 MSVRNAETIIDELVR
+325 MSVRNAADLIDQSVR
-340 NKINSLIR
+340 NKIDSL
-348 VDDNGVLVVS
+348 VQVNNGVLVVS

>member
-99 IDDKIPYLDKDVYY
+99 KDDKIPYLDKDVYY
-113 YIYEDSISEVG
+113 YIYEDSMSEVG
-124 EFYVTQ
+124 DFYVTQ
-130 DQFNQLNELIG
+130 DQFDQLNKLIG
-141 LKADTSALNTFKQE
+141 SKADTQALKAFKQE
-155 TKDKFDSLSN
+155 ANDNFSSLSTQ
-165 KYVPLSFL
+165 YVPLSFL
-173 DSPGEGT
+173 TGTGESTLSAILANYYTKEVADNTFLTKEDFGGEGT
-180 LSATL
+180 
-185 ASYYTKQEA
+185 
-194 DGKFLTRE
+194 
-202 NFGGDTADLSFVKT
+202 DLSFVKT
-216 NDYTSTIGTINQEL
+216 DQYSSDMENINQTL
-230 ANKIDSRSDAELS
+230 SNKIDTRSDAELR
-243 SLKTNTIELNN
+243 SLTTNTITLNN
-254 KQIKVQSEGLY
+254 KQITVQSDGLH
-265 FGGKRL
+265 FDNKRL
-271 AEIEEVPDWI
+271 AETEEVPDWT
-281 CIPHQQY
+281 CISHQQY
-288 LQMLNDGKLE
+288 LQMLNDGKLK
-298 EGKYYLTYGDE
+298 EGKYYLTYGDD

-325 MSVRNAETIIDELVR
+325 MSVRNAESIIDRQVRDKIDSLVR
-340 NKINSLIR
+340 
-348 VDDNGVLVVS
+348 VENGVLVVS

>member
-86 DQRKE
+86 DQRQE

-99 IDDKIPYLDKDVYY
+99 IDDKLPYLDKDVYY
-113 YIYEDSISEVG
+113 YIYEDSMSEVG
-124 EFYVTQ
+124 DFYVTQ
-130 DQFNQLNELIG
+130 DQFNQLNELLR

-155 TKDKFDSLSN
+155 TKDKFSSLSTQ
-165 KYVPLSFL
+165 YVPLSFL
-173 DSPGEGT
+173 AGTGEGT
-180 LSATL
+180 LSAIL
-185 ASYYTKQEA
+185 ANYYTKQA
-194 DGKFLTRE
+194 VDDKFLTRDD
-202 NFGGDTADLSFVKT
+202 FGEDTTDLSFVKT
-216 NDYTSTIGTINQEL
+216 NEYDSYKETINQEL
-230 ANKIDSRSDAELS
+230 AKKIDSGSDAELR
-243 SLKTNTIELNN
+243 SLTTNTITLNN
-254 KQIKVQSEGLY
+254 KQITVQSDGLH
-265 FGGKRL
+265 FDSKRL
-271 AEIEEVPDWI
+271 AEIEEVPDWT
-281 CIPHQQY
+281 CISHQQY
-288 LQMLNDGKLE
+288 LQMLNDGKLK
-298 EGKYYLTYGDE
+298 EGKYYLTYGDD

-325 MSVRNAETIIDELVR
+325 MSVRNAESIIDTKVQDR
-340 NKINSLIR
+340 INSLIQ
-348 VDDNGVLVVS
+348 VNDGVLVVS

>member
-99 IDDKIPYLDKDVYY
+99 IDDKLPYLDKNVYY

-124 EFYVTQ
+124 DFYVTQ
-130 DQFNQLNELIG
+130 DQFNQLSKLIG
-141 LKADTSALNTFKQE
+141 LKADTQALNTFKQE
-155 TKDKFDSLSN
+155 TKDNFSSLSS

-173 DSPGEGT
+173 DGTGEGT
-180 LSATL
+180 LSSILT
-185 ASYYTKQEA
+185 SYYTRQEA
-194 DGKFLTRE
+194 DSKFLTIE
-202 NFGGDTADLSFVKT
+202 DFGGGTDLSFVKT
-216 NDYTSTIGTINQEL
+216 DQYNSAIETINQEL
-230 ANKIDSRSDAELS
+230 ANKIDSGSNAELN
-243 SLKTNTIELNN
+243 SLKTNTIELNG
-254 KQIKVQSEGLY
+254 KQIAVQSEGLY
-265 FGGKRL
+265 FGSKRL
-271 AEIEEVPDWI
+271 AEREEVPDWI

-288 LQMLNDGKLE
+288 LQMLNDGQLE
-298 EGKYYLTYGDE
+298 EDKYYLTYGDD

-318 TNLEQKY
+318 TNLEQNY
-325 MSVRNAETIIDELVR
+325 MSVRNAESIIDTKVQDR
-340 NKINSLIR
+340 INSLIQ
-348 VDDNGVLVVS
+348 VNDGVLVVS